1 MIDHSIYLS
10 QLADYKCDTQ
20 LSTAPRSPPTYN
32 MDPFSVSIAAVG
44 ISGTAITSI
53 SALWK
58 TITAIKD
65 AHEDVEDIRTQMD
78 KIRSPL
84 DSLQALITDT
94 DAEMEATFK
103 QALMKT
109 GMANAVNDCG
119 NACEAFN
126 KRLQKWTRHSR
137 EDKLSLRDRMSVGV
151 WNKERVRTF
160 RTRVETCQRIVHF
173 AISSTQLWE
182 CSICFVEIV
191 LNTDSKTE
199 YFKRNTLAMWL
210 ATKF

>member
-1 MIDHSIYLS
+1 
-10 QLADYKCDTQ
+10 
-20 LSTAPRSPPTYN
+20 
-32 MDPFSVSIAAVG
+32 MDPFGVSIAAVG

-53 SALWK
+53 STLRK
-58 TITAIKD
+58 TIAAIKD
-65 AHEDVEDIRTQMD
+65 AHEDVLDIRAQLD

-84 DSLQALITDT
+84 DALQALVADT
-94 DAEMEATFK
+94 DAETNATFK
-103 QALMKT
+103 QVLLKT

-119 NACEAFN
+119 KACEAFN
-126 KRLQKWTRHSR
+126 KRLQKWTRHSHG
-137 EDKLSLRDRMSVGV
+137 DKLSLRDKMSVGI

-160 RTRVETCQRIVHF
+160 RTRVETCQRTVHF
-173 AISSTQLWE
+173 TISSTQLWE
-182 CSICFVEIV
+182 LPVCFVESV

>member
-1 MIDHSIYLS
+1 MKMCLTFA
-10 QLADYKCDTQ
+10 QL
-20 LSTAPRSPPTYN
+20 
-32 MDPFSVSIAAVG
+32 
-44 ISGTAITSI
+44 
-53 SALWK
+53 
-58 TITAIKD
+58 
-65 AHEDVEDIRTQMD
+65 D

-84 DSLQALITDT
+84 DALQALVADT
-94 DAEMEATFK
+94 DAETNATFK
-103 QALMKT
+103 QVLLKT

-119 NACEAFN
+119 KACEAFN
-126 KRLQKWTRHSR
+126 KRLQKWTRHSHG
-137 EDKLSLRDRMSVGV
+137 DKLSLRDKMSVGI

-160 RTRVETCQRIVHF
+160 RTRVETCQRTVHF

-182 CSICFVEIV
+182 LPVCFVESM

>member
-1 MIDHSIYLS
+1 
-10 QLADYKCDTQ
+10 
-20 LSTAPRSPPTYN
+20 

-53 SALWK
+53 STLRK
-58 TITAIKD
+58 TIAAIKD
-65 AHEDVEDIRTQMD
+65 AHEDVLDIRAQLD

-84 DSLQALITDT
+84 DALQALVADT
-94 DAEMEATFK
+94 DAETNATF
-103 QALMKT
+103 KT

-119 NACEAFN
+119 KACEAFN
-126 KRLQKWTRHSR
+126 KRLQKWTRHSHG
-137 EDKLSLRDRMSVGV
+137 DKLSLRDKMSVGI

-160 RTRVETCQRIVHF
+160 RTRVETCQRTVHF
-173 AISSTQLWE
+173 TISSTQLWE
-182 CSICFVEIV
+182 LPVCFVESV

>member
-1 MIDHSIYLS
+1 
-10 QLADYKCDTQ
+10 
-20 LSTAPRSPPTYN
+20 

>member
-1 MIDHSIYLS
+1 
-10 QLADYKCDTQ
+10 
-20 LSTAPRSPPTYN
+20 
-32 MDPFSVSIAAVG
+32 MDPFSISIAAVG
-44 ISGTAITSI
+44 ISGTAITSV
-53 SALWK
+53 SALRK
-58 TITAIKD
+58 TIAAVKD
-65 AHEDVEDIRTQMD
+65 AHEDINDIRAQLD

-84 DSLQALITDT
+84 DALQALVTDT
-94 DAEMEATFK
+94 DAEMSATFK
-103 QALMKT
+103 QALLKT

-119 NACEAFN
+119 KACEAFD

-137 EDKLSLRDRMSVGV
+137 EDKLSLRDKMLVGI

-160 RTRVETCQRIVHF
+160 RTRVETCQRTVHF

-182 CSICFVEIV
+182 CPICFVKIV